1 MKFGQL
7 IKYNM
12 RNISLK
18 NHTQNVGEKESETL
32 FLKLEI
38 ELIAGSTIWNFVHFL
53 FIVCPSRGLL
63 KYIKTKKLTSGFY
76 LIPSR
81 HLSVQS

>member
-1 MKFGQL
+1 MKFRQL

-18 NHTQNVGEKESETL
+18 NHTQNVGEKESQTI

-38 ELIAGSTIWNFVHFL
+38 ELIAGSTI
-53 FIVCPSRGLL
+53 
-63 KYIKTKKLTSGFY
+63 
-76 LIPSR
+76 
-81 HLSVQS
+81 